1 MIILRQKEFGRL
13 AGSKKQVQ
21 KRAKEFFTKTGNS
34 KTAREFN
41 DKYLA
46 SFVKPGYSVPKKDVR
61 EYLHSSERTIDNI
74 KSKENML
81 DWSINTKAAY
91 SGGMAGTRS
100 THYGRQNPVHKSNR
114 FYDHRDSNVKENKD
128 TIKFVREQ
136 INNSKNKLK

>member
-1 MIILRQKEFGRL
+1 
-13 AGSKKQVQ
+13 
-21 KRAKEFFTKTGNS
+21 
-34 KTAREFN
+34 
-41 DKYLA
+41 
-46 SFVKPGYSVPKKDVR
+46 
-61 EYLHSSERTIDNI
+61 
-74 KSKENML
+74 ML